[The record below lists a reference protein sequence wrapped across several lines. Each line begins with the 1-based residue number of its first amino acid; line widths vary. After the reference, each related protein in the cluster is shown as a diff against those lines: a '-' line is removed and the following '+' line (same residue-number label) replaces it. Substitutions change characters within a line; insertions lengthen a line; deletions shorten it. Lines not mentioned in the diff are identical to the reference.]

1 MPPETDGGD
10 GARGPRLPAWLSAI
24 DRNGERW
31 LLLTFY
37 TLIVLTIAIEVI
49 RRFVLSYSSLWGEE
63 AARYAFVYLAWIGC
77 AVAVRDR
84 CHIRIDFLVRLLP
97 RRPRAALNI
106 FGDLAALVLALF
118 ALYWSIDP
126 VLTSIRFGSVTHG
139 LEISLAWF
147 LVAVPFGFLL
157 ITLRLVQSIWRDVS
171 DLSHGRPIYEGEQIF
186 D

>member
-1 MPPETDGGD
+1 MQPDRAGGGEPEGS
-10 GARGPRLPAWLSAI
+10 RLTRCLRAI

-37 TLIVLTIAIEVI
+37 TLIVLTIAVEVI
-49 RRFVLSYSSLWGEE
+49 RRFALSYSSLWGEE

-84 CHIRIDFLVRLLP
+84 CHIRIDFAVRLLP
-97 RRPRAALNI
+97 RRARAVANI
-106 FGDLAALVLALF
+106 FGDLMAVLLAVF

-157 ITLRLVQSIWRDVS
+157 IMLRLVQSIRRDVS
-171 DLSHGRPIYEGEQIF
+171 DLRHGRPVYEGEQIF